1 VRLAPALLFAWC
13 ALAWGQQYR
22 WVDERG
28 RVQYSDVPPPASA
41 RNVQRKNLG
50 GGARQQASQ
59 APAVTLYTAPNCEL
73 PCRDARRVLEDRG
86 IPFTEISVPDEVPLA
101 ELKRATGAERIPA
114 LLVGSEALVGLSPKA
129 WNAALDSAGYARTGV
144 AAKPK
149 AKALPPVSL
158 YTNSE
163 CGAPCAEARSY
174 LQALRVPFTEVS
186 VDDPADVAKLQDL
199 TGQRQ
204 VPVLIVGKVVQRGYD
219 TGLYARLLGDAGYP
233 VASK

>member
-1 VRLAPALLFAWC
+1 MRLVPALLFAWC
-13 ALAWGQQYR
+13 ALTWGQQYR

-50 GGARQQASQ
+50 GSGRQQAAQ

-114 LLVGSEALVGLSPKA
+114 LLVGSEALVGLSVKA
-129 WNAALDSAGYARTGV
+129 WNAALDAAGYGQAGA
-144 AAKPK
+144 AAKP
-149 AKALPPVSL
+149 KALPPVSL

-163 CGAPCAEARSY
+163 CGVPCAEARSY
-174 LQALRVPFTEVS
+174 LQTLRVPFTEVS
-186 VDDPADVAKLQDL
+186 VDEPAAVAKLQDL
-199 TGQRQ
+199 TGQQ
-204 VPVLIVGKVVQRGYD
+204 KVPVLTVGKVVQRGYD
-219 TGLYARLLGDAGYP
+219 MGLYARLLGDAGYP

>member
-1 VRLAPALLFAWC
+1 VRFTPALLFAWC
-13 ALAWGQQYR
+13 ALTWGQQYR

-50 GGARQQASQ
+50 GSGRQQAMQ

-114 LLVGSEALVGLSPKA
+114 LLVGSEALVGLSVKT
-129 WNAALDSAGYARTGV
+129 WNAALDSAGYGQAGAAAR
-144 AAKPK
+144 P
-149 AKALPPVSL
+149 KALPPVSL

-174 LQALRVPFTEVS
+174 LQTLRVPFSEVS
-186 VDDPADVAKLQDL
+186 VDEPAAVAKLQDL
-199 TGQRQ
+199 TGQQ
-204 VPVLIVGKVVQRGYD
+204 KVPVLTVGKVVQRGYEM
-219 TGLYARLLGDAGYP
+219 GLYARLLGDAGYP
-233 VASK
+233 VGSK

>member
-1 VRLAPALLFAWC
+1 MRLVPALLFAWC
-13 ALAWGQQYR
+13 ALTWGQQYR

-50 GGARQQASQ
+50 GSGRQQAAQ

-114 LLVGSEALVGLSPKA
+114 LLVGSEALVGLSVKA
-129 WNAALDSAGYARTGV
+129 WNAALDAAGYGQAGA
-144 AAKPK
+144 AAKP
-149 AKALPPVSL
+149 KALPPVSL

-163 CGAPCAEARSY
+163 CGVPCAEARSY
-174 LQALRVPFTEVS
+174 LQTLRVPFTEVS
-186 VDDPADVAKLQDL
+186 VDEPAAVAKLQDL
-199 TGQRQ
+199 TGQQ
-204 VPVLIVGKVVQRGYD
+204 KVPVLTVGKVVQRGYD

>member
-1 VRLAPALLFAWC
+1 MRLVPALLFAWC
-13 ALAWGQQYR
+13 ALTWGQQYR

-50 GGARQQASQ
+50 GSGRQQAAQ

-101 ELKRATGAERIPA
+101 ELKRATGAEHIPA
-114 LLVGSEALVGLSPKA
+114 LLVGSEALVGLSFKA
-129 WNAALDSAGYARTGV
+129 WNAALDAAGYGQAGA
-144 AAKPK
+144 AAKPN
-149 AKALPPVSL
+149 ALPPVSL

-163 CGAPCAEARSY
+163 CGVPCAEARSY
-174 LQALRVPFTEVS
+174 LQTLRVPFTEVS
-186 VDDPADVAKLQDL
+186 VDEPAAVAKLQDL
-199 TGQRQ
+199 TGQQ
-204 VPVLIVGKVVQRGYD
+204 KVPVLTVGKVVQRGYD